1 MSVGYSRE
9 AEGSE
14 ASESGSVVLPALTVV
29 PSAVSSD
36 VAVSE
41 RAPASD
47 LSSSLR
53 GSCT

>member
-1 MSVGYSRE
+1 LSVGYSSE
-9 AEGSE
+9 AGGSE
-14 ASESGSVVLPALTVV
+14 ASESGSVVLSALTVV
-29 PSAVSSD
+29 PSAVSSEA
-36 VAVSE
+36 AVSE